1 MHRYLQQ
8 NCNVCMEWPPKDL
21 IASMTSM
28 LYMPVISP
36 QATVISPTSTLLSM
50 RVTMVG
56 ALCLHGGELVVLANR
71 PSDEMTIKSDVAEN
85 VI

>member
-8 NCNVCMEWPPKDL
+8 NCNVCMEWPLKDL

-36 QATVISPTSTLLSM
+36 QATVISPTST
-50 RVTMVG
+50 
-56 ALCLHGGELVVLANR
+56 HGGELVVLANR
-71 PSDEMTIKSDVAEN
+71 PSDEMTMKSDVTEN